1 LINQSDNILRK
12 TSIAQPTGFTKKT
25 NNMGTI
31 VLTNRDEFYLLSKKD
46 YQKMI
51 MNLQAKEI
59 IYNGGQII

>member
-1 LINQSDNILRK
+1 
-12 TSIAQPTGFTKKT
+12 
-25 NNMGTI
+25 MGTI